1 MKYIASLSVW
11 VPMVLISCNA
21 DGLNESEFVAGE
33 TFTDSN
39 IRVIFTD
46 TMTVEVSTIKF
57 DSLITS
63 DASRILVGQYTDPV
77 FGTIKSSGYF
87 ELLPSTYSINS
98 EAEYDS
104 IAFYLKYD
112 AYYYSD
118 TTVSNTIHIRRLTEK
133 LRPHDGSDFY
143 NTSNIA
149 LDSTDL
155 AIFSYYPRPLEG
167 DTLEIKLADDFG
179 NELFEQLQQKSI
191 VNADEFTEYLKGLV
205 VQPGAGDNG
214 AVVGFAFKSGE
225 SFMRLYYSVS
235 EEDIPVQEYKD
246 FEINTTQEPI
256 PFFNRIT
263 AEMPNEYLE
272 LLTDSQISLKS
283 SEVGNQS
290 FIQSGVGIATKI
302 QFPHLAS
309 LNNLPGKGT
318 LLDAVL
324 QIKPAP
330 GSYDKDL
337 LLRESINVFLGDR
350 KHDIIG
356 NLSIK
361 NDALFSGS
369 LNWQDE
375 EFSNIYYEISIG
387 SYIEGLLNAGYDTGF
402 YLFLVPDDYNAAV
415 DRMVL
420 SAPDGEE
427 FSTSLQLTYAV
438 YNEDE

>member
-1 MKYIASLSVW
+1 MAWLSVW
-11 VPMVLISCNA
+11 VPMVFLSCNT
-21 DGLNESEFVAGE
+21 DGLNESDFVAGE
-33 TFTDSN
+33 SFTNSN

-46 TMTVEVSTIKF
+46 TMTVEVSTVKF
-57 DSLITS
+57 DSIITS

-104 IAFYLKYD
+104 IALYLKYD
-112 AYYYSD
+112 AYYYND
-118 TTVSNTIHIRRLTEK
+118 TTVSNTIHIRRLTQK
-133 LRPHDGSDFY
+133 LRPNDGSDFY

-179 NELFEQLQQKSI
+179 NKLFEQLQQKSI

-214 AVVGFAFKSGE
+214 AVVGFVFKSGE

-235 EEDIPVQEYKD
+235 DEDTQVQEYKD
-246 FEINTTQEPI
+246 FEINTRQEPI

-263 AEMPNEYLE
+263 AESPSEYLE
-272 LLTDSQISLKS
+272 LLTDNEISLS
-283 SEVGNQS
+283 SYEAGNQS
-290 FIQSGVGIATKI
+290 FVMSGVGIATKI

-324 QIKPAP
+324 KIKPAP

-350 KHDIIG
+350 KNEIIG
-356 NLSIK
+356 QLSVK

-369 LNWQDE
+369 LNWEDE
-375 EFSNIYYEISIG
+375 EFSNIYYEIPIG

-415 DRMVL
+415 DRMIL
-420 SAPDGEE
+420 SAPDGTE
-427 FSTSLQLTYAV
+427 FSTSLQLTYAI